1 MRGSVC
7 ELLLLLESKVA
18 GSFRFR
24 SVFGQSKRGTQ
35 VGNEAG

>member
-18 GSFRFR
+18 AALDLALSLAR
-24 SVFGQSKRGTQ
+24 VK
-35 VGNEAG
+35 EAHR